1 MLQPS
6 SLTQTS
12 DYAMTKSLNDQARIL
27 IIDDEPINLT
37 ILSKLLARQG
47 YTQLVLIRDSREALD
62 RYREM
67 RPDLILLDIFMPHLD
82 GYQVM
87 EQLNALNDPLLPPI
101 IIISAQ
107 SGREFRLKALGSGAR
122 DFVANPFDQDEL
134 LMRVRNLL
142 DVHLAHRLL
151 YDQKAVLEDM
161 VRVRTEALQR
171 TRLQVVRRL
180 GRAAELR
187 DCDTGMHIIRMS
199 KISAALARHHGWSM
213 ADCELMLH
221 ASPMHD
227 VGKIGIPDA
236 ILRKPGKLD
245 LDEWAVMKTHTTL
258 GADILRDDANDLLQL
273 ASVIAVSHHEKWDGS
288 GYPNGLSEDA
298 IPEAGRIVAVA
309 DVFDALISSR
319 TYKEAWPVEMAI
331 AYIQDNSGIHFD
343 PAVAASFQKCLPEI
357 LAIHMTHKE

>member
-1 MLQPS
+1 
-6 SLTQTS
+6 
-12 DYAMTKSLNDQARIL
+12 MTKSLNDQARIL

-161 VRVRTEALQR
+161 VRVRTEALQE

-180 GRAAELR
+180 GRATELR

-309 DVFDALISSR
+309 DVFDALSNDR
-319 TYKEAWPVEMAI
+319 CYKKAWSIEKVTQLFQEER
-331 AYIQDNSGIHFD
+331 GKHFD
-343 PAVAASFQKCLPEI
+343 PDLVDI
-357 LAIHMTHKE
+357 LIAHMAEFVQINYQYRDEFTGDESGH

>member
-1 MLQPS
+1 
-6 SLTQTS
+6 
-12 DYAMTKSLNDQARIL
+12 
-27 IIDDEPINLT
+27 
-37 ILSKLLARQG
+37 
-47 YTQLVLIRDSREALD
+47 
-62 RYREM
+62 
-67 RPDLILLDIFMPHLD
+67 
-82 GYQVM
+82 
-87 EQLNALNDPLLPPI
+87 
-101 IIISAQ
+101 
-107 SGREFRLKALGSGAR
+107 
-122 DFVANPFDQDEL
+122 
-134 LMRVRNLL
+134 
-142 DVHLAHRLL
+142 
-151 YDQKAVLEDM
+151 
-161 VRVRTEALQR
+161 
-171 TRLQVVRRL
+171 
-180 GRAAELR
+180 
-187 DCDTGMHIIRMS
+187 
-199 KISAALARHHGWSM
+199 M

>member
-1 MLQPS
+1 M
-6 SLTQTS
+6 QTCE
-12 DYAMTKSLNDQARIL
+12 YIMTKSLNEQARIL
-27 IIDDEPINLT
+27 VIDDESINLT

-47 YTQLVLIRDSREALD
+47 YTQLVLVQDAREALD
-62 RYREM
+62 RYRER

-87 EQLNALNDPLLPPI
+87 EQLNALDDPLLPPI

-107 SGREFRLKALGSGAR
+107 VGREFRLKALGSGAR
-122 DFVANPFDQDEL
+122 DFVGNPFDQDEL

-151 YDQKAVLEDM
+151 FDQKAVLEDM
-161 VRVRTEALQR
+161 VRVRTEALQE

-199 KISAALARHHGWSM
+199 KISAVLARRHGWSPT
-213 ADCELMLH
+213 DCELMLH

-236 ILRKPGKLD
+236 ILRKPGKLTV
-245 LDEWAVMKTHTTL
+245 DEWEVMKTHTTL
-258 GADILRDDANDLLQL
+258 GADILRDDANELLHI
-273 ASVIAVSHHEKWDGS
+273 ASVIALNHHEKWDGS
-288 GYPNGLSEDA
+288 GYPNGLFGEA
-298 IPEAGRIVAVA
+298 IPEAARIVAVA

-319 TYKEAWPVEMAI
+319 TYKDAWPVEKAI
-331 AYIQDNSGIHFD
+331 AYIQENSGVHFD
-343 PAVAASFQKCLPEI
+343 PAVATSFQKCLPEI
-357 LAIHMTHKE
+357 LAINETHKE